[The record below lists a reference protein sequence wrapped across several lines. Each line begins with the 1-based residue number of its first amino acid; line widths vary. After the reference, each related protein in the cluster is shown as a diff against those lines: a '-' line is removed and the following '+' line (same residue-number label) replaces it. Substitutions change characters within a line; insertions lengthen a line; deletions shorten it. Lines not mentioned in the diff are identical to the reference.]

1 MMTVKTNKQQF
12 LCINSFLT
20 YYIFSFFYGMPN
32 SFVSI
37 LKEKV
42 NKYNSDSI
50 EYSILLQQYSTI
62 TKVHD
67 EVYIYIFMI

>member
-1 MMTVKTNKQQF
+1 
-12 LCINSFLT
+12 
-20 YYIFSFFYGMPN
+20 MPN

-42 NKYNSDSI
+42 NKYNSASI

-67 EVYIYIFMI
+67 EVYIYIYDITK